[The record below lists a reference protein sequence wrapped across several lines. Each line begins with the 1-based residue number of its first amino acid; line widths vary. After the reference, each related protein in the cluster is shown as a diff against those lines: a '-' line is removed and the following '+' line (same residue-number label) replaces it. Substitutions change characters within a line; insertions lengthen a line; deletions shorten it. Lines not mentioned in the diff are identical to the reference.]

1 MDGTSGDQG
10 AVPKGIPGVPT
21 NITSPA
27 FQYEQFLRDNPSKL
41 YDAVIDRV
49 LVAETQQ
56 RVSEELQKGLMKGRH
71 GWWNPAVCTLE
82 YLKSMRYD
90 ALQREDEVSAL
101 ALSAMIV
108 QRERTA

>member
-1 MDGTSGDQG
+1 MDGIDKDDQ
-10 AVPKGIPGVPT
+10 
-21 NITSPA
+21 IT
-27 FQYEQFLRDNPSKL
+27 YEQFLRENQNL
-41 YDAVIDRV
+41 VYDAVIDRV

-56 RVSEELQKGLMKGRH
+56 RISEELQKGLMKGRQ
-71 GWWNPAVCTLE
+71 GWWNPTVCTLE

-90 ALQREDEVSAL
+90 AQAREDETSAL